1 MIRSFAMSTPAKKQ
15 QDHTPPAPGQ
25 GLPDQSPA
33 ENPDRSAPGRER
45 DTKERDQDG
54 HWPPD
59 ALPNPMP
66 GVDPQQTPGIDRLG
80 DANAAD
86 QEWLRSTR
94 GL

>member
-1 MIRSFAMSTPAKKQ
+1 MSTASTPQ
-15 QDHTPPAPGQ
+15 QNPTSPQPGQ

-33 ENPDRSAPGRER
+33 ENPDRRAPGQER
-45 DTKERDQDG
+45 DKDG
-54 HWPPD
+54 RWPPD

-66 GVDPQQTPGIDRLG
+66 DVDPQQTPGIDRLG

-86 QEWLRSTR
+86 QHWLRSTR

>member
-1 MIRSFAMSTPAKKQ
+1 MSTPSKKQ
-15 QDHTPPAPGQ
+15 QDHSSPERGSGQ
-25 GLPDQSPA
+25 PDQSPA
-33 ENPDRSAPGRER
+33 ENPDRRAPGQ
-45 DTKERDQDG
+45 ERDQNG
-54 HWPPD
+54 RWPPD

>member
-1 MIRSFAMSTPAKKQ
+1 
-15 QDHTPPAPGQ
+15 
-25 GLPDQSPA
+25 
-33 ENPDRSAPGRER
+33 
-45 DTKERDQDG
+45 
-54 HWPPD
+54 
-59 ALPNPMP
+59 MP